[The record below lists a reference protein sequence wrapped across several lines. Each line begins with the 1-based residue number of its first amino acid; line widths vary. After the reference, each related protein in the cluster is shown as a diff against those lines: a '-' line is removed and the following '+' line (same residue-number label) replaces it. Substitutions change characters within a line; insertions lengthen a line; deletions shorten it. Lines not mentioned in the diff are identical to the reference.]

1 MGTYPIIF
9 SSTWNNGTET
19 TGTSYYFIPPGTT
32 GLEPLELV
40 PLEPFSLLIGD
51 TDIHG
56 GTYRPKSL
64 VANL

>member
-1 MGTYPIIF
+1 MGTYSITF
-9 SSTWNNGTET
+9 CSTWNNGTGT

-51 TDIHG
+51 TDIQIFIEEER
-56 GTYRPKSL
+56 TDC
-64 VANL
+64 